1 MSKNGSFVIVYC
13 IEWVTRAPS
22 AMWPSLWP
30 VSTPYH
36 CTADCWPS
44 QVLWLC
50 VTICHVT
57 ILVTSDSLH
66 LRVLTPDLHL
76 PRDNSSDQMWV
87 RTDESP
93 VFTACP
99 PTVDTY
105 STLSPLSNWYERLMK
120 SKQGDSLAWR
130 HPTHLHH
137 LARHRGVSSLN
148 AFVLSHQNM
157 EYQRSEYVQMDSRD
171 IKGYQNTQ
179 KKSWNQCIW
188 LESVVTIQ
196 RYNVC
201 PHSQLLVVHNLRSE
215 DSEWHCDKIIQLWLF
230 VWSNTIMFQHLA
242 PHHHLTSTSPVCLRA
257 LFKTTEN

>member
-1 MSKNGSFVIVYC
+1 MTQPSTVCCWPRIVYC

-30 VSTPYH
+30 VSTPITALL
-36 CTADCWPS
+36 TADH
-44 QVLWLC
+44 VKYALWLR

-76 PRDNSSDQMWV
+76 PRDNPSGSWWPDVGADWWE
-87 RTDESP
+87 R

-99 PTVDTY
+99 PTVATY

-157 EYQRSEYVQMDSRD
+157 EYQRSECVQMERRRVETSKVTKTHRKRVEINAFD
-171 IKGYQNTQ
+171 
-179 KKSWNQCIW
+179 WN
-188 LESVVTIQ
+188 VV
-196 RYNVC
+196 
-201 PHSQLLVVHNLRSE
+201 
-215 DSEWHCDKIIQLWLF
+215 
-230 VWSNTIMFQHLA
+230 
-242 PHHHLTSTSPVCLRA
+242 
-257 LFKTTEN
+257 